1 MVTAI
6 YTRTNSI
13 NMAQKTRADLT
24 SEITALLVDTAAAGS
39 LTPEV
44 IRAKWIDL
52 IDSCFNKAT
61 DTNLQG
67 LYPWDAT
74 VQYYTGAI
82 VQYDYKWYKA
92 NTDPA
97 LTGLFVTADWDF
109 QGYVRYSGSLTIA
122 TADVLTLNAT
132 PKVLV
137 AAIASKKIQVLNAS
151 VNMTYNSATYAAN
164 TTLQIYQTVGGSPN
178 VSFSLPSFLA
188 NGAST
193 HEIATITAAAKLA
206 TNEAVYIRVLT
217 GNPTT
222 GNSDITV
229 YFDYIVI

>member
-1 MVTAI
+1 MSA
-6 YTRTNSI
+6 
-13 NMAQKTRADLT
+13 KTRADLT

-97 LTGLFVTADWDF
+97 LTGLFDTGDWDF
-109 QGYVRYSGSLTIA
+109 QGYVVYSGSTVIE
-122 TADVLTLNAT
+122 TAEVLTLNGT
-132 PKVLV
+132 PVKLLD
-137 AAIASKKIQVLNAS
+137 AIASKYIRIIDSSAKLVWNS
-151 VNMTYNSATYAAN
+151 VEYATNTDLEIYTDTGTTVQAN
-164 TTLQIYQTVGGSPN
+164 WSG
-178 VSFSLPSFLA
+178 FLA
-188 NGAST
+188 G
-193 HEIATITAAAKLA
+193 TADKRKTGNVVAGSDLIVNKAIYVK
-206 TNEAVYIRVLT
+206 VPT
-217 GNPTT
+217 GNPTL
-222 GNSDITV
+222 GNSQLTV
-229 YFDYIVI
+229 YYNYIVID